1 MGHVGGIRYAYMY
14 SYTHGVKPNV
24 NPINNTSMTNMLVY
38 LTKCYRVLQYNS
50 NTNHELLQS
59 VTYSNFLVGSLTLG
73 IDTCLTKC
81 ITMGVR
87 GLVKL
92 LVKLEERASPQ
103 GWPSLIVKL

>member
-1 MGHVGGIRYAYMY
+1 MGGVRYTYMY

-24 NPINNTSMTNMLVY
+24 NLINNTSMTNMLVY
-38 LTKCYRVLQYNS
+38 ITKCYRLLQYNS
-50 NTNHELLQS
+50 NTNHVLLQS

-73 IDTCLTKC
+73 IDTGLTKC

-92 LVKLEERASPQ
+92 EVKLEERASPQ

>member
-1 MGHVGGIRYAYMY
+1 VGGIRYAYMY

-24 NPINNTSMTNMLVY
+24 NPIYITSIDIRLVY
-38 LTKCYRVLQYNS
+38 LTKCYRLLQYNS

-59 VTYSNFLVGSLTLG
+59 VTYGNFLVGSLTLG

-92 LVKLEERASPQ
+92 EVKLEERASPQ